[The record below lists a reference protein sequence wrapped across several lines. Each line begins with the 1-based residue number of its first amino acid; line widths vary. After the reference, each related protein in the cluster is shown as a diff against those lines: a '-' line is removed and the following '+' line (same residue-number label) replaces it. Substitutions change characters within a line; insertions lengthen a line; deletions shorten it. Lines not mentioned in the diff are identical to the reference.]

1 MFKTICSSI
10 SLRQTSPVKAKKEK
24 EPNIQIPMLKS
35 LCFSMFF
42 QKPSPTIPN
51 KSDAMCQVQCPL
63 HPNQHIVSFC
73 LKENCASPAICAS
86 CKGSHA
92 KNHQAHFI
100 SIQNFFNDQVLNQ
113 YNKNLQN
120 RFSLEHIEQI
130 HRESIG
136 IINKMEE
143 DVVRSIRELKKDAEE
158 FFLNLSETVEKLRD
172 VYRDYKRLVALGNTR
187 FEIENKEV
195 KQLISNYKTLKSEIK
210 VFDLNLEA
218 IPQNLQRDAETATNK
233 FKFEIL
239 AKLNAAIDLKPLD
252 FFKLKVKTSY
262 TMPSSEGVLYE
273 ACAYI
278 PKLKA
283 LAIGYRKNQQGS
295 LGLYSLENQDLVS
308 SIENVHKRWINHVIW
323 VEKWNAIVTCSN
335 DTKIK
340 VFSVKDDGAE
350 MKNVATF
357 RGHTN
362 LVRCI
367 KYLDSEDLL
376 VSAGDDPDI
385 KIWDMKNLKRFA
397 TISTGGVTNM
407 DGSIA
412 FIEKDKLVGVGFRC
426 GYIRFYHL
434 YKRNMVFEF
443 KTGFE
448 NFYTYALQYLP
459 KRNMILG
466 RVKENVIKV
475 WKYDSEKK
483 KVEQYKTINTKG
495 SYPDCIVPNE
505 DESQLLFTS
514 RDKFLEMYDFNTE
527 KTTLQNVS
535 PHIAKTNALVY
546 LENMGKISVCDYT
559 SGKICVLH

>member
-1 MFKTICSSI
+1 M
-10 SLRQTSPVKAKKEK
+10 
-24 EPNIQIPMLKS
+24 
-35 LCFSMFF
+35 
-42 QKPSPTIPN
+42 
-51 KSDAMCQVQCPL
+51 
-63 HPNQHIVSFC
+63 
-73 LKENCASPAICAS
+73 
-86 CKGSHA
+86 
-92 KNHQAHFI
+92 
-100 SIQNFFNDQVLNQ
+100 
-113 YNKNLQN
+113 
-120 RFSLEHIEQI
+120 EQ
-130 HRESIG
+130 
-136 IINKMEE
+136 
-143 DVVRSIRELKKDAEE
+143 DVVKSINDLKKDAEE
-158 FFLNLSETVEKLRD
+158 FFGNVTETVEKLRE
-172 VYRDYKRLVALGNTR
+172 VYRDYKRLVSLSSSKDSL
-187 FEIENKEV
+187 ENAQL
-195 KQLISNYKTLKSEIK
+195 KQLVENYKILKSEIK
-210 VFDLNLEA
+210 IFDLNLEA
-218 IPQNLQRDAETATNK
+218 VPQNLQRDVETATNQ

-239 AKLNAAIDLKPLD
+239 AKLNASLEIKPLD
-252 FFKLKVKTSY
+252 FFKLKVKNSY

-278 PKLKA
+278 PKLKMHA
-283 LAIGYRKNQQGS
+283 VGYRKNQQGS
-295 LGLYSLENQDLVS
+295 LGLFSAENQELVS

-340 VFSVKDDGAE
+340 VFSVKEEGANL
-350 MKNVATF
+350 KNIATF

-385 KIWDMKNLKRFA
+385 KIWDMKGLKRFA
-397 TISTGGVTNM
+397 TISTNGATNM

-412 FIEKDKLVGVGFRC
+412 YIEKDKLVGVGFRS
-426 GYIRFYHL
+426 GHVRFYHL
-434 YKRNMVFEF
+434 YKRTLCFEF

-483 KVEQYKTINTKG
+483 KVEQFKTITTKG

-514 RDKFLEMYDFNTE
+514 RDKFLEMYDFNSE
-527 KTTLQNVS
+527 KLSLCNVS
-535 PHIAKTNALVY
+535 QHVTKTNALVY
-546 LENMGKISVCDYT
+546 MENIGKISVCDYT
-559 SGKICVLH
+559 SGKICILH